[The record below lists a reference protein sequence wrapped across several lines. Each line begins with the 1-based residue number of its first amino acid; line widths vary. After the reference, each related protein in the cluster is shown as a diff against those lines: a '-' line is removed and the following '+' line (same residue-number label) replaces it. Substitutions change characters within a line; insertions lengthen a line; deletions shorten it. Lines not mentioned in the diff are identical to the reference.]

1 MNTKE
6 YNAGQKVKCAYDR
19 EEFTLTAKEAKWA
32 NSRPKSANVAWKCLW
47 CQTRGIIS
55 LKLAVKYAKKIGI
68 EVKDLGKVANY
79 ENLKRL
85 FGSDCWDPAC
95 KDQDNFKQREKFV
108 KLQEEWR
115 KEARAKTL
123 KKLEGKYREGKKD
136 FTGNGAIIKVGK
148 W

>member
-6 YNAGQKVKCAYDR
+6 YNGGQKVKCYLDS
-19 EEFTLTAKEAKWA
+19 EEITITPKEAKWA

-47 CQTRGIIS
+47 CQTRGIVS
-55 LKLAVKYAKKIGI
+55 AKFAVKYAKKIGI
-68 EVKDLGKVANY
+68 EVKDLGTVANY

-85 FGSDCWDPAC
+85 FGKGCWDNEC
-95 KDQDNFKQREKFV
+95 QDQDNFKQRAKFV

-115 KEARAKTL
+115 KETRQKTL

-136 FTGNGAIIKVGK
+136 FTGCGAITKVGK